1 MATFYKIKA
10 KQRRELQRA
19 IMRSIQAN
27 GLIDTYAMKDSVRVM
42 TDSRVTF
49 QGIYIKVTALFYFRF
64 HDTFASDGFST
75 SRGVNPL
82 PVIDEAFNSSK
93 AQQTFA
99 DIFTLYLEWLN
110 NQDGL
115 FAALNNDSFGSSIPI
130 YIGFEFYGSDD
141 SRWNKGIAFDKW
153 GQVNVS

>member
-49 QGIYIKVTALFYFRF
+49 QGIYVKVSALYYFRF
-64 HDTFASDGFST
+64 HDTFASNGFST
-75 SRGVNPL
+75 KNGVNPL
-82 PVIDEAFNSSK
+82 PVINEAFSSSQ
-93 AQQTFA
+93 AQKTFN
-99 DIFTLYLEWLN
+99 DVVELYIEWLQKN
-110 NQDGL
+110 NNL
-115 FAALNNDSFGSSIPI
+115 FASIEDGNLKADLPI
-130 YIGFEFYGSDD
+130 YVGFEFFGSDD
-141 SRWNKGIAFDKW
+141 DRWNKGIAFDRW
-153 GQVNVS
+153 NG

>member
-27 GLIDTYAMKDSVRVM
+27 GLVDTYAMKDSIRVM

-49 QGIYIKVTALFYFRF
+49 NGIYIKVSALFYFRF
-64 HDTFASDGFST
+64 HDTFASNGYST
-75 SRGVNPL
+75 SNGINPL
-82 PVIDEAFNSSK
+82 PVLNEAFSSSK

-99 DIFTLYLEWLN
+99 DIGALYLEWLQAN
-110 NQDGL
+110 NNL
-115 FAALNNDSFGSSIPI
+115 FASIADGNLKTELPI
-130 YIGFEFYGSDD
+130 FVGFEFFGSDND
-141 SRWNKGIAFDKW
+141 KWNKGIAFDRW
-153 GQVNVS
+153 G

>member
-27 GLIDTYAMKDSVRVM
+27 GLVDTYAMKDSVRVM

-49 QGIYIKVTALFYFRF
+49 AGIYIKVSALFYFRF
-64 HDTFASDGFST
+64 HDEFASDGKCT
-75 SRGVNPL
+75 KNGVCPL
-82 PVIDEAFNSSK
+82 PVLNEAFTSSK

-99 DIFTLYLEWLN
+99 DIGALYIEWLRDN
-110 NQDGL
+110 NNL
-115 FAALNNDSFGSSIPI
+115 FASIEDGRLSAELPI
-130 YIGFEFYGSDD
+130 YVGFEFFGSDND
-141 SRWNKGIAFDKW
+141 KWNKGIAFDRW
-153 GQVNVS
+153 G